1 MYNFSVA
8 FWSGNYFNSHFINTS
23 LKYSICWQLYKYT
36 GRQDLSVVGK
46 ISGVYKKTMANAAE
60 IPNFPIMLNAVLIET
75 SDTLSPAK
83 KKNQSQNVQ
92 KTQKTRETIDYWHAQ

>member
-1 MYNFSVA
+1 
-8 FWSGNYFNSHFINTS
+8 
-23 LKYSICWQLYKYT
+23 
-36 GRQDLSVVGK
+36 
-46 ISGVYKKTMANAAE
+46 MANAAE

-92 KTQKTRETIDYWHAQ
+92 KTQKTRETIDY